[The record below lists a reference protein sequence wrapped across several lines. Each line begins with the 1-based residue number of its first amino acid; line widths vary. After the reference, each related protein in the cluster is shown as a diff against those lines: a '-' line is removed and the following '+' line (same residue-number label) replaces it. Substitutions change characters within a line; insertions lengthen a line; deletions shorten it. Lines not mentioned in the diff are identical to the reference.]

1 MSLTRSASANLVP
14 LLSRLVLAAAFIP
27 AGYDKI
33 MGDPVVFEGQA
44 ARTLRRLGVGESAS
58 ESSGELSQLTL
69 YQDDVETGRLR
80 DRIRPRDPSDQS
92 AGSTPV
98 PPPTPAPAPPPRPAP
113 PKPKPKPPPVVT
125 PPPVKPA
132 PATKPARI
140 VQPPPPDPA
149 PVKAATGDGSAVRA
163 KRLHR
168 VTVMLLDNSPL
179 PESFKPHWLAW
190 AAAGTELVGGGLI
203 LLGLFS
209 RVWGLGLAIT
219 MAVAFYLTSLTPVL
233 DYGALNVPMAV
244 FNQAFTQIGLF
255 ALALGVAIT
264 GAGGLSIDRLL
275 FRGGYDDDHMLH
287 LG

>member
-1 MSLTRSASANLVP
+1 MSLTRNASTNLVP

-58 ESSGELSQLTL
+58 KSSGELSQLTL

-80 DRIRPRDPSDQS
+80 DRIRPKDSSDQS
-92 AGSTPV
+92 AGSTAAPR
-98 PPPTPAPAPPPRPAP
+98 PTPAPAPPPRPAP
-113 PKPKPKPPPVVT
+113 PKPTPKPPPVVT

-132 PATKPARI
+132 PVRKPPRI
-140 VQPPPPDPA
+140 VQPPPGRA
-149 PVKAATGDGSAVRA
+149 PVNAATGDGSAVTA

-168 VTVMLLDNSPL
+168 VTVMLLDKSPL

-219 MAVAFYLTSLTPVL
+219 MGVAFYLTSLTPVL
-233 DYGALNVPMAV
+233 DYGALNVPMPV

-275 FRGGYDDDHMLH
+275 FRGGDYDDDHMLH

>member
-1 MSLTRSASANLVP
+1 MSFIRSASANFVP

-44 ARTLRRLGVGESAS
+44 AQTLRRLGVGESAGKRS
-58 ESSGELSQLTL
+58 VQLSQLTL

-80 DRIRPRDPSDQS
+80 DRIRPRGTSGKS
-92 AGSTPV
+92 AGSTGGPR
-98 PPPTPAPAPPPRPAP
+98 PTPAPAPPPRPAP
-113 PKPKPKPPPVVT
+113 PEPTPKPPPVVT
-125 PPPVKPA
+125 PPPVKP
-132 PATKPARI
+132 PGVTQPARI
-140 VQPPPPDPA
+140 VQPPARA
-149 PVKAATGDGSAVRA
+149 PSKSATGGDSAFRA
-163 KRLHR
+163 KPLHR
-168 VTVMLLDNSPL
+168 VTMMLLDNSPL
-179 PESFKPHWLAW
+179 PESFKPQWLAW

-233 DYGALNVPMAV
+233 DYGALNVPMPV

-275 FRGGYDDDHMLH
+275 FRGGDYDDDHMLH